1 MTIKDLKVKKE
12 LKVISYDYRKT
23 ITWNNFRTI
32 TKEEFSWRIQTLS
45 KQLRLW
51 LLT

>member
-23 ITWNNFRTI
+23 KALNNFKII
-32 TKEEFSWRIQTLS
+32 TKEEFS
-45 KQLRLW
+45 
-51 LLT
+51 